1 MSMVKGM
8 ILAIGTDEKM
18 IPSKSGWLVPGKSDV
33 RPGEFFKN
41 MSRAWNFSVTS
52 EDCLSTMLKNRK
64 NVQNWRTE
72 NAERKVLALYKD
84 SVSSCTLDRGL
95 AALLRIWKLL
105 LIDCVVNLKYY
116 VLLCFY
122 RQWLRSTAR
131 RLLEENVT

>member
-1 MSMVKGM
+1 MELYSSS
-8 ILAIGTDEKM
+8 E
-18 IPSKSGWLVPGKSDV
+18 SGWVVPGKSGS
-33 RPGEFFKN
+33 RPGGFFKN
-41 MSRAWNFSVTS
+41 MGRAWNFSVSS
-52 EDCLSTMLKNRK
+52 EDSLSTMLKNRK
-64 NVQNWRTE
+64 NAQVSKKE

-84 SVSSCTLDRGL
+84 PFSSYTLAQGL
-95 AALLRIWKLL
+95 ATILRIWELL